1 MYNYTIEDYKKAI
14 KAKYEIEKQK
24 VNFAYLES
32 PSQGKLRD
40 LCWEKFV
47 GEVHQDDLKV
57 FSDFFG
63 FQFDPAKKNFFKDQ
77 KDKFRPIVS
86 FFKGKTD
93 LANIEA
99 VDLAAV
105 LVDFHNRPFNKYRT
119 KGRSEE
125 MVLGDLKE
133 VMPDNYIRDTEKPK
147 NLNEL
152 PDHDIK
158 TFTNTIGDK
167 TKFTPL
173 KYLGAA
179 TVVCLISLIIYLALP
194 EKQCM
199 QWSNDHYEI
208 VDCDLKIEG
217 IGMANK
223 IELLDKSLVNLKK
236 VNVCDTTTCFD
247 KNGQA
252 IIWYG
257 KTANGIDFFDG
268 HGRHPESNSPLRPVT
283 RYILNKYVKK

>member
-1 MYNYTIEDYKKAI
+1 
-14 KAKYEIEKQK
+14 
-24 VNFAYLES
+24 
-32 PSQGKLRD
+32 
-40 LCWEKFV
+40 
-47 GEVHQDDLKV
+47 
-57 FSDFFG
+57 
-63 FQFDPAKKNFFKDQ
+63 
-77 KDKFRPIVS
+77 
-86 FFKGKTD
+86 
-93 LANIEA
+93 
-99 VDLAAV
+99 
-105 LVDFHNRPFNKYRT
+105 
-119 KGRSEE
+119 

-158 TFTNTIGDK
+158 PFTNTIGGK
-167 TKFTPL
+167 TKFRPL

-208 VDCDLKIEG
+208 VDCNLKIEG

-236 VNVCDTTTCFD
+236 VKVCDTTTCFD

>member
-14 KAKYEIEKQK
+14 KAKYETERQK
-24 VNFAYLES
+24 VNFVYLDS
-32 PSQGKLRD
+32 PSQAKLRD

-47 GEVHQDDLKV
+47 AEVHQDDLKV

-63 FQFDPAKKNFFKDQ
+63 FQFDPAKKNFFKEQ

-93 LANIEA
+93 PANIEA
-99 VDLAAV
+99 VDLAAI
-105 LVDFHNRPFNKYRT
+105 LVDFNNRPFNKYRT

-125 MVLGDLKE
+125 MVLSDLKD
-133 VMPDNYIRDTEKPK
+133 VMPDNFIRDTEKPK
-147 NLNEL
+147 NSNDF
-152 PDHDIK
+152 PDQPIK
-158 TFTNTIGDK
+158 PFTGTIVKK
-167 TKFTPL
+167 TKPAAL
-173 KYLGAA
+173 KYIGAIV
-179 TVVCLISLIIYLALP
+179 VVCLIGLIIYLALP

-199 QWSNDHYEI
+199 QWSGDHYET

-217 IGMANK
+217 FGLANK
-223 IELLDKSLVNLKK
+223 IELLDKSLVNLQK
-236 VNVCDTTTCFD
+236 VKICDTTTCFD

-257 KTANGIDFFDG
+257 KTANGIDFFNG
-268 HGRHPESNSPLRPVT
+268 HGRHPESNTPLRPVT